1 MRLLNLSCLFGL
13 SHPIRGGVVLGVEPV
28 AELDR
33 DGDGLFGSEERRVG
47 GDRRRFRFAR
57 AREARRLEIDEI
69 RESQNSVSESP

>member
-47 GDRRRFRFAR
+47 GDRTEGDSGSR
-57 AREARRLEIDEI
+57 APVKRV
-69 RESQNSVSESP
+69 VSK